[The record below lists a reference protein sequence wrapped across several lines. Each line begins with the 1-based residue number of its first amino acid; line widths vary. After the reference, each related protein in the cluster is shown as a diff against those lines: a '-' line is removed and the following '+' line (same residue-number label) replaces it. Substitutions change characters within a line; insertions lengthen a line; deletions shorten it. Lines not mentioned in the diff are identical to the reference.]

1 MVLWEGLCCC
11 LTGVSFASS
20 PTGDSRPLE
29 LVGGGV
35 LVPLVEGGGGVLVS
49 IVRGGGVPVP
59 LVGGGGVLVPL
70 VGGGGVLVRTV
81 LEAAS

>member
-20 PTGDSRPLE
+20 LTGDSRPLK

-35 LVPLVEGGGGVLVS
+35 LVPLVEGGGVLVPL
-49 IVRGGGVPVP
+49 VGGGGVLVP